1 MENNFSIIN
10 IEESGDQLQ
19 ASKKIKVRGS
29 DFSVLVSQR
38 SKKQI
43 VKDNFDRFN
52 KDSFDLKS
60 SENESLD
67 EKVDGKEVF
76 EKPNLEVVSPKK
88 SNDEEYSFAYSGH
101 KPEEDVTPEK
111 IEAIKEEMNGK
122 YREALKI
129 ESKETKETIEKM
141 EDNKI
146 NDEIDRKTFDSEL
159 GKSSYSPAAKAYKAN
174 VSANLIDFEEKIKGK
189 EAEIKIVTDKYSHE
203 SEIGDKL
210 EETKNETQGVLNG
223 INSWNMKFL
232 EKRKDESTLNF
243 IGAIESYFE
252 ENRKYLHKVIEEG
265 KNCSERKEMLGKE
278 EQKIREALAVLKK
291 HLHDYLQT
299 EYPKLVKVN
308 KKDELLKE
316 TTEDM
321 SELTGIDDKEYVNG
335 IAVNREPAQSV
346 ASIENLREKRL
357 ASNAGSIP
365 DVVGASNSFNNSSAY
380 NRFETLRE
388 EENEGLGFRRAA

>member
-1 MENNFSIIN
+1 MEKNFKVVPNLGNFEVTEIEGSKRIKVPGGKIVGLYENAQRLNNFDEFN
-10 IEESGDQLQ
+10 LESKREKFLD
-19 ASKKIKVRGS
+19 SKKV
-29 DFSVLVSQR
+29 
-38 SKKQI
+38 
-43 VKDNFDRFN
+43 
-52 KDSFDLKS
+52 
-60 SENESLD
+60 E
-67 EKVDGKEVF
+67 EVV
-76 EKPNLEVVSPKK
+76 EEPKLEVVSPEKTPARE
-88 SNDEEYSFAYSGH
+88 NGFAYSGH

-346 ASIENLREKRL
+346 ASIENLKDKQL